1 MEKLISELIISDMR
15 PKMDPSQYGNQKGM
29 SIQHYLIS
37 MIHRIL
43 TALGNN
49 SRRETFAVVANLIDW
64 NNAFPRQCLKLGIES
79 FMQNGVRP
87 ALIPVLINYFQD
99 REMSVKWHGCRS
111 AARKVAGGGP
121 QGATIGLLEYLSQSN
136 NSADCVTE
144 SDRFK
149 FIDDLSVLEIV
160 NLLTVGL
167 TSFNLK
173 HQIPSDIPQHNQ
185 YIPPDNLKS
194 QQWLNN
200 INDWTVKQKMLIN
213 EKKTKTMIFNYTNNY
228 QFTTRLNINNQPIE
242 VIDST
247 KLLGTVLSNDLCW
260 DLNTANL
267 VKKANGR
274 MQLLRKVASFGTD
287 REELKNIYV
296 LFVRSLLEQS
306 ATVWHSSLTEENKT
320 DLERVQKTALKLIL
334 EEKYITYKHALRLLD
349 LENLSERRDNLCL
362 AFALKTSKNEKFRDM
377 FPLKSKEHPMNTRK
391 PEKFEVQHAHTERLK
406 QSTVIFMQNLLND
419 HENSK

>member
-1 MEKLISELIISDMR
+1 
-15 PKMDPSQYGNQKGM
+15 M
-29 SIQHYLIS
+29 SSSTSL
-37 MIHRIL
+37 
-43 TALGNN
+43 
-49 SRRETFAVVANLIDW
+49 
-64 NNAFPRQCLKLGIES
+64 
-79 FMQNGVRP
+79 
-87 ALIPVLINYFQD
+87 
-99 REMSVKWHGCRS
+99 
-111 AARKVAGGGP
+111 
-121 QGATIGLLEYLSQSN
+121 

-213 EKKTKTMIFNYTNNY
+213 EKKTKTMIFNCTNKC

-267 VKKANGR
+267 VKKANER
-274 MQLLRKVASFGTD
+274 MQLLRKVASFGTNW
-287 REELKNIYV
+287 EELKNIYV

-306 ATVWHSSLTEENKT
+306 ATVWLSSLTEENKT

-334 EEKYITYKHALRLLD
+334 EEKYITYKHALRLID
-349 LENLSERRDNLCL
+349 LENLSERTENLCL

-391 PEKFEVQHAHTERLK
+391 PEKFEVQHAHTECLK

-419 HENSK
+419 PEHSK

>member
-1 MEKLISELIISDMR
+1 
-15 PKMDPSQYGNQKGM
+15 
-29 SIQHYLIS
+29 
-37 MIHRIL
+37 
-43 TALGNN
+43 
-49 SRRETFAVVANLIDW
+49 
-64 NNAFPRQCLKLGIES
+64 
-79 FMQNGVRP
+79 MQNGVRP

-121 QGATIGLLEYLSQSN
+121 QVATIGLLEYLSQSN

-213 EKKTKTMIFNYTNNY
+213 KK
-228 QFTTRLNINNQPIE
+228 
-242 VIDST
+242 
-247 KLLGTVLSNDLCW
+247 
-260 DLNTANL
+260 
-267 VKKANGR
+267 
-274 MQLLRKVASFGTD
+274 
-287 REELKNIYV
+287 KNKGI
-296 LFVRSLLEQS
+296 
-306 ATVWHSSLTEENKT
+306 
-320 DLERVQKTALKLIL
+320 
-334 EEKYITYKHALRLLD
+334 
-349 LENLSERRDNLCL
+349 
-362 AFALKTSKNEKFRDM
+362 
-377 FPLKSKEHPMNTRK
+377 
-391 PEKFEVQHAHTERLK
+391 
-406 QSTVIFMQNLLND
+406 
-419 HENSK
+419 